1 MKRFRWLA
9 AVFVLAPL
17 AGSTGCSMLGLEKA
31 DTSAQSIVDGI
42 VAKNPD
48 VVRLTIHAI
57 PTGGAESKIIAC
69 NLAERIGRASDPED
83 LNAMKTGNSTV
94 LKEGENLD
102 YTAPIRD
109 AAGKTIAATGITLAG
124 PKAGESEADRIAK
137 AENLAKEIQAAVQAA
152 GKTLW

>member
-1 MKRFRWLA
+1 MKRFHWLA
-9 AVFVLAPL
+9 AVCVIAPL
-17 AGSTGCSMLGLEKA
+17 AGSTGCSMLGLSKVE
-31 DTSAQSIVDGI
+31 TSAQGIIDGI

-69 NLAERIGRASDPED
+69 NLADRIGRASDPED
-83 LNAMKTGNSTV
+83 LNAMKTGNAVV
-94 LKEGENLD
+94 LKEGENID

-109 AAGKTIAATGITLAG
+109 AAGKPIAATGITLVG
-124 PKAGESEADRIAK
+124 PKAGESEADRVAK
-137 AENLAKEIQAAVQAA
+137 AESLAKEIQAAVQAA